1 MKKFIFFALAMM
13 VAVFGVSLP
22 GKAASLW
29 GDGNLNLYAD
39 DCASKVGDLLT
50 VLIIEQ
56 TKASQEADTTTN
68 QNFGLRLDSG
78 MFLTEFFPGLSPQYG
93 DEAGAQGKTSR
104 SGVIIAQLTVKIIE
118 ILPAG
123 TFLVEGTKTIAVNGE
138 TEIITLQG
146 LIRPQDIERD
156 NTIESTKLA
165 EVSISYKGKGVIAN
179 KQRPSPLEWL
189 LNWLF

>member
-1 MKKFIFFALAMM
+1 MNRLILLTLTILMAVFALSVPSM
-13 VAVFGVSLP
+13 
-22 GKAASLW
+22 AASLW
-29 GDGNLNLYAD
+29 GDGDLDLYGD
-39 DCASKVGDLLT
+39 DCAVQVGDLLT

-68 QNFGLRLDSG
+68 QNFGLKLDSG
-78 MFLTEFFPGLSPQYG
+78 MFLSEYFPGLSPQYG
-93 DEAGAQGKTSR
+93 DEAGAQGKTTR
-104 SGVIIAQLTVKIIE
+104 SGVIIAQLTVKIVE
-118 ILPAG
+118 VLPGG
-123 TFLVEGTKTIAVNGE
+123 TFFVEGTKTIAVNGE

-146 LIRPQDIERD
+146 VIRPQDIERD

-165 EVSISYKGKGVIAN
+165 DVSISYKGKGVIAN